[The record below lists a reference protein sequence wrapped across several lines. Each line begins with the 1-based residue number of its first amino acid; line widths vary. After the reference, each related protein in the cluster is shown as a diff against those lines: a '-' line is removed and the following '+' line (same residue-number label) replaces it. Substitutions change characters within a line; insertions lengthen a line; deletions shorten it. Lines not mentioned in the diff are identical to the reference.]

1 MSLKAK
7 LGALAARVG
16 SIGANPADPRDLR
29 ERKALLVLTTV
40 LVQPAGLIWGAL
52 YWANGEHLAAL
63 IPWAYFPAS
72 VLALLV
78 FARTRSVRFL
88 RTAQLTMILLLPVL
102 LTLALGGIG
111 PSSGVILWALLAPV
125 GAVVHDSPRR
135 AWVWFAAFIA
145 LLAATVPLAPV
156 LDDTP
161 SELPAGLIR
170 AFAILNIA
178 APSLVVF
185 GLLVA
190 FALQRQAA
198 QGRVET
204 LLLNVLPGE
213 IAERLQ
219 NDPGGIADHFDEASI
234 LFADVVD
241 FTPLSARM
249 TPTELVGILDRLFTD
264 FDDLADKYEV
274 EKIKTIG
281 DCYMVAAGV
290 PRHREDHAH
299 ALARMALDM
308 RECAADC
315 LRGDGHADLQLRIGI
330 SSGPVVAGVI
340 GRRRFIYDLWGDTV
354 NMASR
359 MESHGTPGDIQI
371 TKPTWELVRDEFEC
385 RPRGLVDVKGKGPV
399 ETWQLVGPAP

>member
-1 MSLKAK
+1 VSLRADV
-7 LGALAARVG
+7 GAVAARVG
-16 SIGANPADPRDLR
+16 SIGSDPADPRDLR

-40 LVQPAGLIWGAL
+40 LVQPAGLIWGTL
-52 YWANGEHLAAL
+52 YWAYGEHVAAV
-63 IPWAYFPAS
+63 IPWAYTPAS
-72 VLALLV
+72 LLALFV
-78 FARTRSVRFL
+78 FARTRSFRFM
-88 RTAQLTMILLLPVL
+88 RTAQLMLILLLPVL
-102 LTLALGGIG
+102 LTLALGGIT

-125 GAVVHDSPRR
+125 GAVVHDSRR
-135 AWVWFAAFIA
+135 QAWAWFAAFIA

-161 SELPAGLIR
+161 SQLPAELIR
-170 AFAILNIA
+170 AFAVLNIA

-185 GLLVA
+185 SLLVA
-190 FALQRQAA
+190 FALQREAA

-219 NDPGGIADHFDEASI
+219 TDPGAIADHFDEASV

-290 PRHREDHAH
+290 PKHRRDHAS
-299 ALARMALDM
+299 ALARMALEM
-308 RECAADC
+308 RECAAAC
-315 LRGDGHADLQLRIGI
+315 LHGDGNADLELRIGI

-340 GRRRFIYDLWGDTV
+340 GRRRFLYDLWGDTV

-385 RPRGLVDVKGKGPV
+385 RPRGLIDVKGKGRV
-399 ETWQLVGPAP
+399 ETWQLVGPA

>member
-1 MSLKAK
+1 VSLQANV
-7 LGALAARVG
+7 GALAARVG
-16 SIGANPADPRDLR
+16 SIGFDPADPRDLR

-40 LVQPAGLIWGAL
+40 LVQPAGLVWGAL
-52 YWANGEHLAAL
+52 YWAYGEHLAAV
-63 IPWAYFPAS
+63 IPWAYVPAS
-72 VLALLV
+72 LLALLV

-88 RTAQLTMILLLPVL
+88 RTAQLTMILVLPVL
-102 LTLALGGIG
+102 LTLALGGIT
-111 PSSGVILWALLAPV
+111 PSSGVILWSLLAPV
-125 GAVVHDSPRR
+125 GAVVHGSPRR
-135 AWVWFAAFIA
+135 AWAWFAAFIA

-161 SELPAGLIR
+161 SELPAELVR
-170 AFAILNIA
+170 AFAVLNIA
-178 APSLVVF
+178 APSVVVF

-190 FALQRQAA
+190 FALQREAA

-204 LLLNVLPGE
+204 LLLNVLPGD

-219 NDPGGIADHFDEASI
+219 TERGAIADQFDEASI
-234 LFADVVD
+234 LFADVVE

-249 TPTELVGILDRLFTD
+249 TPRELVHLLDTLFTR
-264 FDDLADKYEV
+264 FDDLADEYGV

-290 PRHREDHAH
+290 PTHRGDHAH
-299 ALARMALDM
+299 ALARMALEM
-308 RECAADC
+308 RQCAAEC
-315 LRGDGHADLQLRIGI
+315 LRSDGHADLQLRIGI

-340 GRRRFIYDLWGDTV
+340 GRRRFLYDLWGDTV

-399 ETWQLVGPAP
+399 ETWQLVGPA